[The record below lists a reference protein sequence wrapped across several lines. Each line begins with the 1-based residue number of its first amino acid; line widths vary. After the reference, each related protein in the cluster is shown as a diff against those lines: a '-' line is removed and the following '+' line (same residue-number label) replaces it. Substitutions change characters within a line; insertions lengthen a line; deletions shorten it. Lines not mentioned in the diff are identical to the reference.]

1 MNKSFRKGVVFLE
14 AVISFC
20 GFLSELNLGKGKT
33 VSKKSAQKILKAT
46 ESKVRARKEMLLY
59 LFLQSHY
66 NLNYCMTLV

>member
-33 VSKKSAQKILKAT
+33 VWKKSAQKILKVT
-46 ESKVRARKEMLLY
+46 ESKGQSQKGSAVVLVFCSHIT
-59 LFLQSHY
+59 FL
-66 NLNYCMTLV
+66 TITWI

>member
-33 VSKKSAQKILKAT
+33 VWKKSAQKILKAT
-46 ESKVRARKEMLLY
+46 ESKGRGQKGSAAVLVFGSHIT
-59 LFLQSHY
+59 FL
-66 NLNYCMTLV
+66 TITWT